1 MKKKIVNHQT
11 AKGSGDRIGS
21 TQITN
26 RTRLK
31 TVKVFKLTRQTR
43 RSEAGVTFSW
53 IVIYLIGRCV
63 FTMWRQEPACE
74 TVLEVHVPRTF
85 TRRQTKIFEWLTQ
98 SRNVFITEYFRGQ
111 PTYQR
116 LIIFLAQGNFFL
128 VSYCCSGNKGEMKVC
143 FRDALRS
150 ALQLMMMWLPLYCL
164 NVCLLKLVG

>member
-11 AKGSGDRIGS
+11 AKGSGDRVSS

-63 FTMWRQEPACE
+63 FTM
-74 TVLEVHVPRTF
+74 
-85 TRRQTKIFEWLTQ
+85 
-98 SRNVFITEYFRGQ
+98 
-111 PTYQR
+111 
-116 LIIFLAQGNFFL
+116 
-128 VSYCCSGNKGEMKVC
+128 
-143 FRDALRS
+143 
-150 ALQLMMMWLPLYCL
+150 
-164 NVCLLKLVG
+164 